1 MKEIKVIEMIRKIR
15 EKQYNE
21 IKGKKPEE
29 IIKYFRE
36 KSLDLRKENKEV
48 VEHLT

>member
-1 MKEIKVIEMIRKIR
+1 MKEIKTIEMIRKIR

-21 IKGKKPEE
+21 IKEKNPEE

-36 KSLDLRKENKEV
+36 KSLELRNEKKEIVKQ
-48 VEHLT
+48 T